1 MAKQWWLH
9 DDDEGHTSHIPKRD
23 YDPGT
28 PKDSA
33 QNRNED
39 SSSEYSDENSSEYSA
54 DDSSEYT
61 SVDSEVRKP
70 RRPIRTWQ
78 WVALGLVLIVAGGIA
93 YLWIQV
99 AKGMPTLA
107 QLENPHPEL
116 ATRLISADGEPL
128 DQYYIKNRTS
138 IHLRNVP
145 PHLIQALLATEDRD
159 FYNHWGVNLWGN
171 IRAAWTDLVT
181 LSPRQGASTI
191 TQQLARNLYL
201 TQEKSMVR
209 KLREMASAVKIER
222 THTKQEILEMYLN
235 VAYFGRGA
243 YGIEAASQVYFGKD
257 VNQLNIAESAYLV
270 GILKGPEN
278 YDPEENYERAMAR
291 RNTVFLNMADAKVLT
306 REQAQSYMLTPI
318 RVQAMKGYQ
327 GIAPHFVEMIR
338 QELSRKP
345 EMQGYDLY
353 RDGLV
358 VYTTLNAT
366 MQRAANAAVE
376 EHVSRY
382 QRDIVDKRWNWNSH
396 KGLLDT
402 IVTKAIRMYPEYRT
416 ADNNG
421 ERSAIEKRLRSDK
434 KFVDSVKNAE
444 IRMQVGFV
452 CLDQSTGQILAMVGS
467 SNFRQARYGL
477 NHVTQITR
485 QPGSAFKPIIYSACF
500 ENGSTPESIVSNG
513 PVAIPD
519 GDKIWA
525 PGNFEGEAVGGVR
538 TIRSAL
544 QYSVNLCAIH
554 AMLELTSMRD
564 VIRMAKRL
572 GIRSNI
578 PAYPSIALGTAEVNP
593 LELTSAYSTFANE
606 GVRATPYAVLRVED
620 RAGKILYKAKPEF
633 ENVLE
638 PRIAHMMTSALE
650 DVVNAGT
657 AIRIRGLG
665 FHYPAAGKTGTT
677 QNFADAWFMGY
688 TPHFTAGVWVGFDD
702 KRVSFTGAD
711 GQGGRAAAPIWGLF
725 MKRVYDEL
733 RPKVQYFVT
742 SYSNTAAP
750 GEGPIHLSVPDTTMP
765 EIRTTLPSDQKPSI
779 LPPAPQP
786 STPIQTIGDN
796 GDEDEPGIGGS
807 QVQPPVDGSTP
818 TDGKK
823 SKHPPVVIIG
833 PEAPSPNVGAPPAA
847 TVDPQNPNGQS
858 PTTKAPNSGTNAPTA
873 SDGKPAKKKTE
884 PKSDGNQQV
893 PGPVIIDNAAGG
905 KQQ

>member
-1 MAKQWWLH
+1 MAKDWWLEE
-9 DDDEGHTSHIPKRD
+9 DEDGAPLRVDREKRGRA
-23 YDPGT
+23 P
-28 PKDSA
+28 
-33 QNRNED
+33 
-39 SSSEYSDENSSEYSA
+39 
-54 DDSSEYT
+54 
-61 SVDSEVRKP
+61 RKP
-70 RRPIRTWQ
+70 RRRLHAWQ
-78 WVALGLVLIVAGGIA
+78 AILLVFVLAIGGGIA
-93 YLWIQV
+93 YLWFQV
-99 AKGMPTLA
+99 AKGMPTLD
-107 QLENPHPEL
+107 QLENPHPEV
-116 ATRLISADGEPL
+116 ATRLISADGEPI
-128 DQYYIKNRTS
+128 DQYYIKNRTTV
-138 IHLRNVP
+138 HLRNIP
-145 PHLIQALLATEDRD
+145 PHLINALLATEDRD
-159 FYNHWGVNLWGN
+159 FYNHWGVNVWGN
-171 IRAAWTDLVT
+171 IRAAWTDIVT

-201 TQEKSMVR
+201 SQEKSMIR

-222 THTKQEILEMYLN
+222 THTKNEILEMYLN

-257 VNQLNIAESAYLV
+257 VNELTVPEAAYLV

-278 YDPEENYERAMAR
+278 YDPEENYDKAIAR
-291 RNTVFLNMADAKVLT
+291 RNIVFANMADAKYIT
-306 REQAQSYMLTPI
+306 KDQAHAYSLTPI
-318 RVQAMKGYQ
+318 KVQAMKGYQ

-338 QELSRKP
+338 QELSKKP
-345 EMQGYDLY
+345 ELQGYDLY

-376 EHVSRY
+376 AHVTKY
-382 QRDIVDKRWNWNSH
+382 QKDIVDKRWNWNAH

-402 IVTKAIRMYPEYRT
+402 IVTKAIRQNGDYRT
-416 ADNNG
+416 ADNDA
-421 ERSAIEKRLRSDK
+421 ERAQIEKKLRGDK
-434 KFVDSVKNAE
+434 NFIDSVKEAE

-500 ENGSTPESIVSNG
+500 ENGSTPESVVSNG
-513 PVAIPD
+513 PIAIPD
-519 GDKIWA
+519 GNKVWS
-525 PGNFEGEAVGGVR
+525 PGNFEGEAVGGTR

-620 RAGKILYKAKPEF
+620 RAGKIIYKAKPEF

-657 AIRIRGLG
+657 AVRIRSV

-677 QNFADAWFMGY
+677 QNFADAWFIGY

-725 MKRVYDEL
+725 MKSVYEQL
-733 RPKVQYFVT
+733 RPQIQYFVT
-742 SYSNTAAP
+742 SYSNVASP
-750 GEGPIHLSVPDTTMP
+750 GEIEGHVVQDDSSLPPIRPTP
-765 EIRTTLPSDQKPSI
+765 LPTAPKPSNVPTI
-779 LPPAPQP
+779 PKPT
-786 STPIQTIGDN
+786 SPIQTVGDN
-796 GDEDEPGIGGS
+796 SGEDGGDQPGIGGS
-807 QVQPPVDGSTP
+807 QVQPPTDGTNAP
-818 TDGKK
+818 GDGKK
-823 SKHPPVVIIG
+823 QKHPPVVIVG
-833 PEAPSPNVGAPPAA
+833 PELPQPTIPGPVTSHPPA
-847 TVDPQNPNGQS
+847 
-858 PTTKAPNSGTNAPTA
+858 TTA
-873 SDGKPAKKKTE
+873 DGKQKKTDSKNNGAS
-884 PKSDGNQQV
+884 PV
-893 PGPVIIDNAAGG
+893 PGPVIIDNAGDRKG
-905 KQQ
+905 Q